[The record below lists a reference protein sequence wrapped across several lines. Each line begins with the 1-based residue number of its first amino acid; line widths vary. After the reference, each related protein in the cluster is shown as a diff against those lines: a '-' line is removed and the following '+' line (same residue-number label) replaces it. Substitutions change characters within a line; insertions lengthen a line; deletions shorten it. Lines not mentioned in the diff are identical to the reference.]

1 MRQMQISSHH
11 SGLISIIINLL
22 YPSKCPSCGKET
34 DNFRTAPFCSSCWSG
49 IKKYT
54 GPSCRI
60 CATPFTSDDADTCAE
75 CMKKNP
81 YFSKAMSFG
90 LYDGVLESALHCFKF
105 QRIKRLHKPL
115 GDLLLLFDFNGI
127 DAVMPVPLNIK
138 GLRERGFNQSLL
150 LAKIVS
156 DRMKIPLIMDG
167 LIKKTETIPQIGL
180 SRKERRQNLKNAFVT
195 TRTFPGMKLL
205 LVDDV
210 MTTGSTANECSKV
223 LLQAGAA
230 EITVLTL
237 ARANYL

>member
-1 MRQMQISSHH
+1 MRQMQISPH
-11 SGLISIIINLL
+11 GPVLISKIINVL
-22 YPSKCPSCGKET
+22 YPSECPSCGNET

-60 CATPFTSDDADTCAE
+60 CATPFNSEDANICSE
-75 CMKKNP
+75 CMKQPP

-90 LYDGVLESALHCFKF
+90 LYDGILESALHCFKF
-105 QRIKRLHKPL
+105 QRIKRLHRPL
-115 GDLLLLFDFNGI
+115 GDLLLNVDFAGI
-127 DAVMPVPLNIK
+127 EAVMPVPLTIK

-150 LAKIVS
+150 LAKVVS
-156 DRMKIPLIMDG
+156 YRRKTPLIMDG
-167 LIKKTETIPQIGL
+167 LIKKTETVPQIGL
-180 SRKERRQNLKNAFVT
+180 TRKERRLNLKNAFGT

-210 MTTGSTANECSKV
+210 MTTGSTVNECAKE
-223 LLQAGAA
+223 LLRAGAD